1 MELMM
6 TFTPQT
12 GFRFLLTS
20 VALAAFNGCSA
31 TNQMDYGKVEL
42 VSVSGTVTLDGK
54 PLAGAVITF
63 DNTENGTFSFA
74 RTDSSGGYTLQF
86 DSEKNGVLVGKKTVQ
101 ISTTRTVL
109 GLAGE
114 EGAEEGGGGEAASGE
129 GEASTPAEKKEELVP
144 ACYNKES
151 KLTVE
156 VTDSTS
162 TFNFDLKSDCST
174 TGATP

>member
-1 MELMM
+1 MS
-6 TFTPQT
+6 FTTQT
-12 GFRFLLTS
+12 GFRFLIS
-20 VALAAFNGCSA
+20 GIVLAAFIGCSA

-114 EGAEEGGGGEAASGE
+114 EGEETGDSGEATSGE
-129 GEASTPAEKKEELVP
+129 GEEAAPAEKKEELVP
-144 ACYNKES
+144 ACYNTES

-156 VTDSTS
+156 VTASTT

-174 TGATP
+174 TEATP

>member
-1 MELMM
+1 MM
-6 TFTPQT
+6 SLSSQT
-12 GFRFLLTS
+12 GFRFLLS
-20 VALAAFNGCSA
+20 GLALAVFIGCSA
-31 TNQMDYGKVEL
+31 TNQMDYGSVEL

-86 DSEKNGVLVGKKTVQ
+86 DSEKNGVLAGKKTVQ

-114 EGAEEGGGGEAASGE
+114 EDEEEGDGGEAEPGE
-129 GEASTPAEKKEELVP
+129 SEESAPTEKKEELVP